1 MAPNTAI
8 TVHPKMAPGNSN
20 NTLYIPRVS
29 SMVPDIQIPA
39 PQNAVNA
46 LATWAGSDKF
56 LKIDNA
62 IRGFYEKVCW
72 NLDWFTINENMT
84 WNHIA
89 AYYVSGAAS
98 HARQQLHPGYHGN
111 ITFFHFELFFHI
123 LHNSEKN
130 FKICVQ
136 CYIDIIYFLAKLT
149 FCQIIQWKYIYII
162 VQIWNSMVKI

>member
-111 ITFFHFELFFHI
+111 ITFFILNFFFI
-123 LHNSEKN
+123 
-130 FKICVQ
+130 
-136 CYIDIIYFLAKLT
+136 
-149 FCQIIQWKYIYII
+149 FCIIQKKISKFVSNVISILYIFW
-162 VQIWNSMVKI
+162 QNLHFVKLFSGNIFI